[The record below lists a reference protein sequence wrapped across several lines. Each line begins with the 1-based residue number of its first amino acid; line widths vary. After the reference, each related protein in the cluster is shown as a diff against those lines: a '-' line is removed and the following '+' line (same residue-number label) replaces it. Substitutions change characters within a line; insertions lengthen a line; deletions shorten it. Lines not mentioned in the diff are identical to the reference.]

1 MSTLIFLSSY
11 TPYSTVNTQ
20 QFQIDA
26 AAVLRM
32 KAVIQPAEPEP
43 TNSPTLPPGSPTQS
57 PTTPPPTQS
66 PTTPRPT
73 IPSFLGYEYVG
84 EGECRDDSMLDEGTY
99 NYVPFESSSPDE
111 CPGKCAL
118 YYWDDNLGFRGFEFT
133 TNPASTCKC
142 LFDSNVEIPEIQQST
157 SSPSAQGEIF
167 QVKVSSTNTTCYK
180 RATTVEP
187 PVDVA
192 GYDYIGFGACL
203 NDSNQRY
210 NNTMALDASNLVEC
224 GEGCA
229 SVTDVLGFWALEDNF
244 CTCLLNDPDA
254 TSSPTS
260 TPSTSPTNSA
270 IVTPTAEP
278 QTSPPVSPPVGE
290 VISLETDVQLILI
303 GMTSVMDPEYKEV
316 FEDECASFLDEMMK
330 ETVPPIFDA
339 KCDVTNS
346 QLVLSGTRR
355 LESTISSSST
365 RGVHSN
371 FGHHYLQEQSLQVDV
386 NVKGSAFATDTMTE
400 PSDILYNDMVY
411 WTFAIDSAKLVQEL
425 KKRIDFDDL
434 LEIKVEPVNDG
445 GGSTTS
451 TTSTASPP
459 TTGSKSTKGRKN
471 GKKGKGTATEYIA
484 TPSSEDSTTA
494 KSSSKSSKTS
504 SKSRRGLMEKQ
515 EQGQLSTYN
524 THNTRGSNSG
534 KGFRRRT
541 TATTRS
547 GPITKSDFSEG
558 FCYKIVSSKYV
569 FASSSIYW

>member
-210 NNTMALDASNLVEC
+210 NNTMQLSDATNLVEC

-229 SVTDVLGFWALEDNF
+229 SVTDVMGFWGLEDNF
-244 CTCLLNDPDA
+244 CTCLLNAPDA

-260 TPSTSPTNSA
+260 TPSQSPTKLPSA

-278 QTSPPVSPPVGE
+278 QTSPPVGE

-303 GMTSVMDPEYKEV
+303 GMTSRMEGEATLNF
-316 FEDECASFLDEMMK
+316 FEEACASFLDEMMQ
-330 ETVPPIFDA
+330 PIFGA
-339 KCDVTNS
+339 KCDVRN
-346 QLVLSGTRR
+346 QKLVSSDMRR
-355 LESTISSSST
+355 LESTISSSDIDV
-365 RGVHSN
+365 VHNS
-371 FGHHYLQEQSLQVDV
+371 FEHRYLQEQSLQVDV
-386 NVKGSAFATDTMTE
+386 NVKGSAFATDTITE
-400 PSDILYNDMVY
+400 PSDILYDDMVY
-411 WTFAIDSAKLVQEL
+411 STFAVDSAEFVQEL
-425 KKRIDFDDL
+425 KNDVRGIDFDDL
-434 LEIKVEPVNDG
+434 SEIKVEPVNDG

-504 SKSRRGLMEKQ
+504 
-515 EQGQLSTYN
+515 T
-524 THNTRGSNSG
+524 
-534 KGFRRRT
+534 
-541 TATTRS
+541 
-547 GPITKSDFSEG
+547 
-558 FCYKIVSSKYV
+558 
-569 FASSSIYW
+569 

>member
-1 MSTLIFLSSY
+1 MSCRVIVYVVLSLHLMMSTLIFSSSY

-20 QFQIDA
+20 QFQSDA

-32 KAVIQPAEPEP
+32 NAVIQPAEPEP
-43 TNSPTLPPGSPTQS
+43 TNAPTLPPGSPTQS

-142 LFDSNVEIPEIQQST
+142 LFDSDVEIPEIQQST

-210 NNTMALDASNLVEC
+210 NNTMELDATNLVEC

-244 CTCLLNDPDA
+244 CTCLLNAPDA

-260 TPSTSPTNSA
+260 TPSKSPTKLPSA

-278 QTSPPVSPPVGE
+278 
-290 VISLETDVQLILI
+290 
-303 GMTSVMDPEYKEV
+303 
-316 FEDECASFLDEMMK
+316 
-330 ETVPPIFDA
+330 
-339 KCDVTNS
+339 
-346 QLVLSGTRR
+346 
-355 LESTISSSST
+355 
-365 RGVHSN
+365 
-371 FGHHYLQEQSLQVDV
+371 
-386 NVKGSAFATDTMTE
+386 
-400 PSDILYNDMVY
+400 
-411 WTFAIDSAKLVQEL
+411 
-425 KKRIDFDDL
+425 
-434 LEIKVEPVNDG
+434 DG